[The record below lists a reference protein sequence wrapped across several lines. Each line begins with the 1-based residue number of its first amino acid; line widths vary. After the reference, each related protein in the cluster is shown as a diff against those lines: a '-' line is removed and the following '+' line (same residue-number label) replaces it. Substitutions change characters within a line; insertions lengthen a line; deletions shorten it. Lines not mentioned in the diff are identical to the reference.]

1 MPSIKELRLGA
12 TTATVAP
19 VAGPKAGAIQKSR
32 ARKTGGTAKSISTG
46 TASVH
51 RAIGK
56 LYSET
61 PWISSLASALRL
73 PKPAIK
79 FANQTPVIQQGTLY

>member
-1 MPSIKELRLGA
+1 MPSIKESRLGA
-12 TTATVAP
+12 TVTVAA
-19 VAGPKAGAIQKSR
+19 VPKGGIKKNR
-32 ARKTGGTAKSISTG
+32 ARNSGGTAKSITTG
-46 TASVH
+46 AATMH

-61 PWISSLASALRL
+61 PWISSLASALYL

-79 FANQTPVIQQGTLY
+79 FADKGPVTQQQGTLY